1 MGAMPR
7 IPEAAR
13 PLAELL
19 DRLTA
24 PAAPQLVRVEGD
36 GRLRCVACG
45 HRCRLLPGLR
55 GVCQVRRNEGGE
67 LRVPVGY
74 VGALQSDPVEKKPFF
89 HVLPGARALTFGM
102 LGCDLHCPY
111 CQNWLTSQ
119 TLRDPAALTQPLAI
133 DAAGLAKLAARE
145 GAAVLASSY
154 NEPLITSEW
163 AAQVMRA
170 AHERGLVTAFVSN
183 GNATPEVLDYLRG
196 TVDCYKVDLKA
207 MRREGYQRLGARL
220 ETVLATIEGLRAR
233 GFWLEVLTLL
243 VPGFNDSEAELRAV
257 ARFLRDVD
265 PLIPWHVTAFHP
277 DYRMNDRDGTT
288 AGQLVRA
295 AAIGLEEGLRYVYC
309 GNRPGLV
316 GDLEDTRCHTCAST
330 VVRRHGYLVLEDR
343 LTQTGGHCPNC
354 GTAIPGIWSS

>member
-1 MGAMPR
+1 MPR
-7 IPEAAR
+7 VPEAAR

-19 DRLTA
+19 DRLTV
-24 PAAPQLVRVEGD
+24 PAAPELVRAEGE
-36 GRLRCVACG
+36 GRLRCLACG

-55 GVCQVRRNEGGE
+55 GVCQVRLNEGGE
-67 LRVPVGY
+67 LRVPSGY
-74 VGALQSDPVEKKPFF
+74 VGALQTDPVEKKPFF

-119 TLRDPAALTQPLAI
+119 TLRDPAALSPPQTV
-133 DAAGLAKLAARE
+133 DAAELAQLAARG

-163 AAQVMRA
+163 GAEVMRA
-170 AHERGLVTAFVSN
+170 GRERGLVTAFVSN

-207 MRREGYQRLGARL
+207 MRREGYQRLGARV
-220 ETVLATIEGLRAR
+220 ETVLATIEGLRSR

-257 ARFLRDVD
+257 AGFLCGVD

-277 DYRMNDRDGTT
+277 DYRMNDREGTS
-288 AGQLVRA
+288 AAELVRA
-295 AAIGLEEGLRYVYC
+295 AGIGQEEGLRYVYC

-316 GDLEDTRCHTCAST
+316 GNLEDTRCHGCAST
-330 VVRRHGYLVLEDR
+330 LVRRRGYHVLEDR
-343 LTQTGGHCPNC
+343 LTPTSGCCPDC
-354 GTAIPGIWSS
+354 GTAIPGIWRR